1 MARNRTLYNVLA
13 LYVSTTTGSKGAQ
26 LQQTGLGTIRQL
38 SRVQSFDEDFTRNF
52 TDVNQYGNLAAIDR
66 IEVEAPDVTASFEYY
81 LTNGINEK
89 FLGLTVAGSGESVV
103 SCVSGYLNNTTAEKN
118 YYLSIVEDGFDA
130 NGYVGSNT
138 GVIGV
143 GNGFVTSYSV
153 KGAVGE
159 IPSASVEV
167 QGLNVRVY
175 NSSAL
180 TGLALSGAFGP
191 NTTGYFGVVPA
202 VDTVAGTNLTG
213 IGFRLPVGD
222 SSYTGYQNVT
232 GTGVGGVSLYGAIT
246 KAGEGNAQATAL
258 RPGDI
263 TMSLKTGSAL
273 GWDVEDLKIQDF
285 SLSLDLGR
293 TPLQKLG
300 NRFAFSREI
309 DFPVTA
315 KLDVNANVGD
325 IASGNLVEIICN
337 NSSFDF
343 DITLG
348 NPGCGTSA
356 PKAMLFQFKGAKLVS
371 QSFSSTIGDNASMS
385 ASYEVQIGSPND
397 TKNGIFISGS
407 FDPAKVNNTSG
418 IFYNAF

>member
-1 MARNRTLYNVLA
+1 
-13 LYVSTTTGSKGAQ
+13 
-26 LQQTGLGTIRQL
+26 
-38 SRVQSFDEDFTRNF
+38 
-52 TDVNQYGNLAAIDR
+52 
-66 IEVEAPDVTASFEYY
+66 
-81 LTNGINEK
+81 
-89 FLGLTVAGSGESVV
+89 
-103 SCVSGYLNNTTAEKN
+103 
-118 YYLSIVEDGFDA
+118 
-130 NGYVGSNT
+130 
-138 GVIGV
+138 
-143 GNGFVTSYSV
+143 
-153 KGAVGE
+153 
-159 IPSASVEV
+159 V

>member
-1 MARNRTLYNVLA
+1 MPRNRTIYNVLA
-13 LYVSTTTGSKGAQ
+13 VYASQTTGSKGAQ
-26 LQQTGLGTIRQL
+26 AQQTGLLDIRQL

-89 FLGLTVAGSGESVV
+89 WLGLTVAGSGESPV

-118 YYLSIVEDGFDA
+118 YYLSIVEEGFDA
-130 NGYVGSNT
+130 NGYNRANT
-138 GVIGV
+138 GVIGI
-143 GNGFVTSYSV
+143 GNGFLTSYSV
-153 KGAVGE
+153 NAAVGE
-159 IPSASVEV
+159 IPSASVEI

-175 NSSAL
+175 NQAAL

-213 IGFRLPVGD
+213 IGFRLPIGE
-222 SSYTGYQNVT
+222 SNYTGYANIT
-232 GTGVGGVSLYGAIT
+232 GTGVGGVPLYGPIIQP
-246 KAGEGNAQATAL
+246 GGGNAQATAL

-263 TMSLKTGSAL
+263 TLTLPANSTL
-273 GWDVEDLKIQDF
+273 GFLETDLKIQDF
-285 SLSLDLGR
+285 TLSLDLGR
-293 TPLQKLG
+293 TPLQQLG

-315 KLDVNANVGD
+315 TLDVNANIGD
-325 IASGNLVEIICN
+325 ITTGNLVDVIC
-337 NSSFDF
+337 SSTKQDF
-343 DITLG
+343 TITLG
-348 NPGCGTSA
+348 NPGCGSSA
-356 PKAMLFQFKGAKLVS
+356 STAMIYQFKGAKLVT
-371 QSFSSTIGDNASMS
+371 QSLSSSIGDNVTMS

-397 TKNGIFISGS
+397 LANGIFISGS
-407 FDPAKVNNTSG
+407 FDPRRLTLTSG
-418 IFYNAF
+418 NYQQF